1 MHPLDEYNEGLRRL
15 IMRQK
20 MAEEERKRKK
30 QKFKNL
36 FNFKNLNFN
45 FMKFMKPLIYVVSV
59 LFIAL
64 LAFMWC
70 FERIDAG
77 HVGIK
82 VNLYGSQKGVDGVTE
97 VTGGVWFLPL
107 TTKIYEFPINIRHK
121 EYKGEEAFEINTKDG
136 TPFRV
141 GPMINYRVLPD
152 SATKIFAKYRK
163 DVDDIETSFLKVAI
177 FDAFRMACN
186 SYTADSLIG
195 NREGF
200 EARVRGILKAQ
211 FEKDGFFIE
220 QFTSGLEYPQSFK
233 QAIEAKNNAVQQA
246 LKAENDVK
254 TAEAQAKIKVAEA
267 EGNAQAL
274 LTSAKAEAEANRL
287 KQQTLTPLLL
297 QQEWIEAWKAGGS
310 NVPQFISGDAGKSFM
325 INLNK

>member
-1 MHPLDEYNEGLRRL
+1 MKRMKWTEQKTNPL
-15 IMRQK
+15 
-20 MAEEERKRKK
+20 
-30 QKFKNL
+30 
-36 FNFKNLNFN
+36 NFKTPNI
-45 FMKFMKPLIYVVSV
+45 KFMRFKKPLIYGS
-59 LFIAL
+59 IAL
-64 LAFMWC
+64 LIALMLFMWC

-97 VTGGVWFLPL
+97 ATGGVWFFPL
-107 TTKIYEFPINIRHK
+107 TTKIYEYPINIRHK
-121 EYKGEEAFEINTKDG
+121 EYSGKESFEINTKDG
-136 TPFRV
+136 TPFQV

-163 DVDDIETSFLKVAI
+163 SVDDIEISFLKVAI
-177 FDAFRMACN
+177 LDAFRIACN

-200 EARVRGILKAQ
+200 EARVFEILKNK
-211 FEKDGFFIE
+211 FERDGFYIE

-254 TAEAQAKIKVAEA
+254 TAEATAKIKVAEA

-287 KQQTLTPLLL
+287 KQQTLTPMLL
-297 QQEWIEAWKAGGS
+297 QQQWIEAWKAGGS